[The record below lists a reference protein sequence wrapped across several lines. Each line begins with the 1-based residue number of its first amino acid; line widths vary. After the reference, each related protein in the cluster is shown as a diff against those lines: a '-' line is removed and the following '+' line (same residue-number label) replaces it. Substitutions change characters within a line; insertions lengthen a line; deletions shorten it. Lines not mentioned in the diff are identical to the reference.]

1 MFFSAGIAGWLGIL
15 LYPVYSYIKTPVLN
29 ESDINYLNLGPVNEM
44 ENNSSKLFKLNK
56 KPALLIKTEQGE
68 LKALSAVCTHMQC
81 TVQYS
86 KEEKLIKCPCHF
98 GRYDLNGK
106 NISGPPPKPL
116 AEFEVILKDN
126 NIIVKKQQV

>member
-1 MFFSAGIAGWLGIL
+1 LFFSAGIAGWLGIL

>member
-1 MFFSAGIAGWLGIL
+1 MA
-15 LYPVYSYIKTPVLN
+15 
-29 ESDINYLNLGPVNEM
+29 
-44 ENNSSKLFKLNK
+44 NNSSKLFKLNK

-68 LKALSAVCTHMQC
+68 FRALSAVCTHMQC

-86 KEEKLIKCPCHF
+86 KDEKLIKCPCHF

-116 AEFEVILKDN
+116 AEFDVIIKDN